1 MPKYFF
7 MVRQGGFTSYH
18 SDGIELPDIGA
29 VQLEA
34 TKSTGELLRELDRP
48 IQAGSDWRME
58 VADETHRPIF
68 SLRVIAEYPE

>member
-1 MPKYFF
+1 MGMQRIAKFP
-7 MVRQGGFTSYH
+7 V
-18 SDGIELPDIGA
+18 
-29 VQLEA
+29 
-34 TKSTGELLRELDRP
+34 ELLRELDRP